1 MYTHMHI
8 RTSMI
13 DLILDQQTLR
23 HVHFSQHSDDR
34 TKKKRTRKS
43 YDANYKT
50 HIYIIN

>member
-34 TKKKRTRKS
+34 TKKKEQENLTMLIIR
-43 YDANYKT
+43 
-50 HIYIIN
+50 HIYI